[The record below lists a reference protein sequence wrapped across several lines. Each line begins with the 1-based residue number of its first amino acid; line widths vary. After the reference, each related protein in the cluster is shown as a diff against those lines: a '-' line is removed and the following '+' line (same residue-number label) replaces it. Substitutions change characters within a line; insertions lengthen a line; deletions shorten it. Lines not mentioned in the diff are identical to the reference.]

1 MSIPIIGIDYD
12 EPAEEDSDAP
22 LNYRGVTL
30 KMSPD
35 GDRERFMS
43 GHGATVD
50 YLTAGF
56 VAHYRLGPDAHV
68 ICSSSVDHYSMDG
81 GEIETDDP
89 TKADINAA
97 VDVAKA
103 YLIGRGEG
111 PK

>member
-12 EPAEEDSDAP
+12 EPAEEASADP

-30 KMSPD
+30 KVGD
-35 GDRERFMS
+35 GREVFMS
-43 GHGATVD
+43 GNATVD

-56 VAHYRLGPDAHV
+56 VAHHRLGEHAHV
-68 ICSSSVDHYSMDG
+68 IGSSSVDHFSMDG

-89 TKADINAA
+89 TKADIDAA
-97 VDVAKA
+97 ITKAKA
-103 YLIGRGEG
+103 YLTERGEG